1 MKGFH
6 AGLVLLAGIAGLA
19 GAAAARL
26 IANEYGP
33 PSIALGGGGVVLT
46 VAGVYLLRGRLRA
59 SMTRRRGEIALF
71 AVGACAV
78 LVVLGGFASRVPLR
92 FDFTPQRIH
101 SLSQQTLDMLDRLP
115 APVHVI
121 FFHDAALRS
130 SVELYELFDEASPQV
145 TVEYQDPNLNPA
157 AARLAGVQF
166 AGTAV
171 LESEGR
177 RHYVHGPTETD
188 IANGL
193 LRASLGVKQRICFLD
208 GHVEGDP
215 FSLES
220 HDHQEGSP
228 GHTHGLGAKFVLH
241 EQHGMAK
248 ARNAL
253 ETINY
258 DVVKVTLAGATE
270 SLDPCSVL
278 VVAGPKTALLPGEL
292 QAIRVWLEQGNN
304 AFFLLDPFIETGL
317 ESLLRDWGIVPVDAI
332 VIDDARHFWA
342 DVSAPTVTSYN
353 HHQITRDLAL
363 TFYPGVR
370 PFAPTPQR
378 MPGASVI
385 PAVNSSAS
393 SWAETDQTRAER
405 DPDEKT
411 GPLTL
416 VAIAVRRLD
425 PEAEAEGEDGLRSR
439 IVVAGDADFAQNSF
453 FHLLGNGNLFLN
465 VVSYLA
471 EQEDLIGL
479 EPRTYDLPEINMTNR
494 QMKGTFFFAVILWPA
509 VLAFLGTAVWWRR
522 R

>member
-1 MKGFH
+1 MKAFH
-6 AGLVLLAGIAGLA
+6 AGLVLLAGIAALA
-19 GAAAARL
+19 SAAVTRL
-26 IANEYGP
+26 IANEFGP

-59 SMTRRRGEIALF
+59 AMTRRRGEIALF
-71 AVGACAV
+71 AIGACAV

-92 FDFTPQRIH
+92 LDLTSQRIH
-101 SLSQQTLDMLDRLP
+101 SLSSQTLDMLDRLP
-115 APVHVI
+115 APVDVT
-121 FFHDAALRS
+121 FFHDPALRS
-130 SVELYELFDEASPQV
+130 SVELYELFDEASPRV

-193 LRASLGVKQRICFLD
+193 LRASLGVKQRVCFLD

-215 FSLES
+215 FSMES
-220 HDHQEGSP
+220 HDHQEGAP

-258 DVVKVTLAGATE
+258 EVVKVTLAGATE

-304 AFFLLDPFIETGL
+304 AFFMLDPFIETGL
-317 ESLLRDWGIVPVDAI
+317 EPLLRDWGVVPIDAI

-342 DVSAPTVTSYN
+342 DVSTPTVTSYN
-353 HHQITRDLAL
+353 HHQITRDLPL

-370 PFAPTPQR
+370 PLAPTPQR

-385 PAVNSSAS
+385 PAVNSSAA
-393 SWAETDQTRAER
+393 SWTETNRTRAER
-405 DPDEKT
+405 DPDEQT

-416 VAIAVRRLD
+416 VAISARRLG
-425 PEAEAEGEDGLRSR
+425 PEAEGENDLRSR

-465 VVSYLA
+465 VINYLA
-471 EQEDLIGL
+471 EQENLIGL

-494 QMKGTFFFAVILWPA
+494 QMKGTFFFAVVLWPA
-509 VLAFLGTAVWWRR
+509 VLALLGTAVWWRR